1 MPPDLP
7 ALRRPCGGCL
17 HSARAQRHACHLSP
31 LRKQPFQ
38 GAVGFSPH
46 PSFRES
52 GQGEEQLEGR
62 PRTRDAPCLASVT
75 LSPGRLPEG
84 TYVGSLLLLLVAG
97 AGCPTPDLTAKLLD
111 ELWVLLLHLLSELLA
126 PEGTGGDRRCR
137 AQRGWGPW
145 RSHMPP
151 GVPLQGTADVSPPT
165 SVSRRTPARLSPH

>member
-1 MPPDLP
+1 MAACTVRVHRDTRVTCHRSGSSPSREQWVSALTPPSLW
-7 ALRRPCGGCL
+7 
-17 HSARAQRHACHLSP
+17 
-31 LRKQPFQ
+31 
-38 GAVGFSPH
+38 
-46 PSFRES
+46 ES

-75 LSPGRLPEG
+75 LSLGRLPEG

-126 PEGTGGDRRCR
+126 PEGTGGDGRCR

-165 SVSRRTPARLSPH
+165 FVS